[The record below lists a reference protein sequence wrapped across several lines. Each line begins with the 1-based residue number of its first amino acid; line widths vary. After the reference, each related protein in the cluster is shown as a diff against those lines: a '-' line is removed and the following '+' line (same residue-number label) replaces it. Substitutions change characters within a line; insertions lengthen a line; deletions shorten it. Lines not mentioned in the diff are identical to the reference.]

1 VNVAELF
8 APETA
13 YLNSAGYGLPP
24 RPAVEALERVMDQW
38 RHGRTPWMEWQK
50 SVDVARGLYASL
62 VGVAP
67 DDVAVG
73 SQVSAFV
80 GVVALSLPAG
90 ARVVAPKEE
99 FTSVLFP
106 LLAREDLDVDL
117 VPLDELAQHISPEI
131 DLVAVSAVQSA
142 DGRLADLDAISR
154 AASAAGALTLIDTT
168 QACGWLP
175 FDAAPFD
182 YTVCA
187 TYKWLLT
194 PRGCAFMTVRPSAA
208 ERLTPH
214 LAGWFNADP
223 PAASYGGPLRIAS
236 TARRFDL
243 SPAWFS
249 WVAQVPALEVLLDVG
264 VAEIHDHDVALA
276 NRFRAGLGLE
286 ASDSAIVSVAPPD
299 GARGRLDDAGV
310 LYADHGDLLR
320 FSFHLYTTEEHVDR
334 AISSFFHALRGKTT
348 KRSTPP
354 PSMPKFRGRGTAARR
369 RPQAHPARPAHRPR
383 QTR

>member
-1 VNVAELF
+1 VRGVELF

-13 YLNSAGYGLPP
+13 YLNTAGYGLPP
-24 RPAVEALERVMDQW
+24 RPAVEALERVVGQW
-38 RHGRTPWMEWQK
+38 RHGRTPRTEWQR
-50 SVDVARGLYASL
+50 SVDIARDLFSRL
-62 VGVAP
+62 VNVPAGE
-67 DDVAVG
+67 VAVG

-90 ARVVAPKEE
+90 ARVVAPEEE

-106 LLAREDLDVDL
+106 FLARDDLRVEL
-117 VPLDELAQHISPEI
+117 VPLASLADHVSPGT

-142 DGRLADLDAISR
+142 DGRVADLDAI
-154 AASAAGALTLIDTT
+154 AAAARGAGALTLVDST

-175 FDAAPFD
+175 FDAARFD

-187 TYKWLLT
+187 TYKWLLA
-194 PRGCAFMTVRPSAA
+194 PRGCAFMTVRPGAA

-223 PAASYGGPLRIAS
+223 PAASYGGPLRVAQD
-236 TARRFDL
+236 ARRFDL

-249 WVAQVPALEVLLDVG
+249 WVAQVPALKLLLDVG
-264 VAEIHDHDVALA
+264 IDVVHDHDVALA
-276 NRFRAGLGLE
+276 NRFRAGLGLD
-286 ASDSAIVSVAPPD
+286 ASNSAIVSVAPAN

-310 LYADHGDLLR
+310 LYADHGELLR

-334 AISSFFHALRGKTT
+334 ALTAL
-348 KRSTPP
+348 
-354 PSMPKFRGRGTAARR
+354 
-369 RPQAHPARPAHRPR
+369 AH
-383 QTR
+383 